1 MGVESP
7 SDETMLVTPEV
18 VPFTNGL
25 SPQSLLLLSLA
36 LVVGLLIVI
45 AFSRRKSRSRGTALL
60 LVGPSDAGKTAMLS
74 TLAFT
79 GTLPSHT
86 SLQVNTSIMPLSPV
100 GILAVIDIPGH
111 PRIRDQFQEHLVNAR
126 AVAFVVDASTISR
139 NGSAVAEHLH
149 HVLHAITSLPP
160 SHLAPALLILANKCD
175 LMKTATSSGS
185 PTEVAISRVRTIL
198 ERELEKRR
206 EAQSS
211 GMGVEG
217 LGAEGE
223 RSDMGGLDCSSPGGV
238 FKFAD
243 WEGGEVDFAGT
254 WVNVGEL
261 TDDEKEGVAT
271 DGLASLLSWL
281 RATFTM
287 T

>member
-7 SDETMLVTPEV
+7 SDETMSVTPEV

-36 LVVGLLIVI
+36 LVVGLLVVI
-45 AFSRRKSRSRGTALL
+45 TFSRRKTRSRGSALI
-60 LVGPSDAGKTAMLS
+60 LVGPSDAGKTAILS

-100 GILAVIDIPGH
+100 GILPVIDIPGH

-126 AVAFVVDASTISR
+126 AVVFVVDASTISR
-139 NGSAVAEHLH
+139 NGSTVAEHLH
-149 HVLHAITSLPP
+149 HVLNAITSLPP
-160 SHLAPALLILANKCD
+160 SHLSPALLILANKCD

-198 ERELEKRR
+198 EQ
-206 EAQSS
+206 AQSS

-223 RSDMGGLDCSSPGGV
+223 RSDMGGLDCSS
-238 FKFAD
+238 
-243 WEGGEVDFAGT
+243 GEVDFAGT

-261 TDDEKEGVAT
+261 KDDEKK
-271 DGLASLLSWL
+271 DWL
-281 RATFTM
+281 GATFTM
-287 T
+287 A

>member
-1 MGVESP
+1 MGIESL
-7 SDETMLVTPEV
+7 SDETMTPEV

-45 AFSRRKSRSRGTALL
+45 TFSRRKSRSRGTTLL
-60 LVGPSDAGKTAMLS
+60 LVGPSDAGKTAILS

-100 GILAVIDIPGH
+100 GILPVIDIPGH
-111 PRIRDQFQEHLVNAR
+111 PRIRNQFQEHLVNAR
-126 AVAFVVDASTISR
+126 AVVFVVDASTISR
-139 NGSAVAEHLH
+139 NGSTVAEHLH
-149 HVLHAITSLPP
+149 HVLNAMTSLPP
-160 SHLAPALLILANKCD
+160 SHLSPALLILANKCD
-175 LMKTATSSGS
+175 LMKAAASSGS

-223 RSDMGGLDCSSPGGV
+223 RSDMGGLDCSSPGGI

-261 TDDEKEGVAT
+261 NDDEKR
-271 DGLASLLSWL
+271 SSY
-281 RATFTM
+281 
-287 T
+287 

>member
-7 SDETMLVTPEV
+7 NDQTMSATPEV
-18 VPFTNGL
+18 VPFTDGL

-36 LVVGLLIVI
+36 LVIGVLIVI
-45 AFSRRKSRSRGTALL
+45 ALSRRKSKSRGTALL
-60 LVGPSDAGKTAMLS
+60 LVGPSDAGKTAILS

-86 SLQVNTSIMPLSPV
+86 SLQVNTSVMPLSPV
-100 GILAVIDIPGH
+100 GILPVIDIPGH

-139 NGSAVAEHLH
+139 NGSTVAEHLH

-160 SHLAPALLILANKCD
+160 SHLVPALLILANKCD
-175 LMKTATSSGS
+175 RMKTASSSGS
-185 PTEVAISRVRTIL
+185 PTDVAISRVRTIL

-223 RSDMGGLDCSSPGGV
+223 RSDMGGLDCSSPSGI

-243 WEGGEVDFAGT
+243 WEGGQVDFAGT
-254 WVNVGEL
+254 WVNVEEL
-261 TDDEKEGVAT
+261 KDDEKGVAI
-271 DGLASLLSWL
+271 DGLASLRSWL
-281 RATFTM
+281 EATFTM

>member
-1 MGVESP
+1 MGVELQ
-7 SDETMLVTPEV
+7 SDETVSVTPEV

-36 LVVGLLIVI
+36 LVVGLLLVI
-45 AFSRRKSRSRGTALL
+45 TFSRRKSRSRGTALL
-60 LVGPSDAGKTAMLS
+60 LVGPSDAGKTAILS

-86 SLQVNTSIMPLSPV
+86 SLQVNTSLMPLSPV
-100 GILAVIDIPGH
+100 GTLPVIDIPGH

-139 NGSAVAEHLH
+139 NGSTVAEHLH

-175 LMKTATSSGS
+175 LMKIATSSGS

-206 EAQSS
+206 EAQSG

-223 RSDMGGLDCSSPGGV
+223 RSDIGGLDCSGPGGI

-261 TDDEKEGVAT
+261 KDEKEGVAT
-271 DGLASLLSWL
+271 DGLASLRSWL
-281 RATFTM
+281 GATFTA

>member
-7 SDETMLVTPEV
+7 SDETTSVVPEV
-18 VPFTNGL
+18 VSFTNGL

-36 LVVGLLIVI
+36 LVAGLLIAI
-45 AFSRRKSRSRGTALL
+45 TYYRRKSRSRGTALL
-60 LVGPSDAGKTAMLS
+60 LVGPSDAGKTAIIS

-86 SLQVNTSIMPLSPV
+86 SLQANISLMPAPV
-100 GILAVIDIPGH
+100 GIMAVIDIPGH

-126 AVAFVVDASTISR
+126 GVAFVVDASTISR

-223 RSDMGGLDCSSPGGV
+223 RSDMGGLDCSSPGGI

-254 WVNVGEL
+254 WVNVGEFK
-261 TDDEKEGVAT
+261 DDEKEGTAP
-271 DGLASLLSWL
+271 DGLASLRSWL
-281 RATFTM
+281 GAAFT
-287 T
+287 

>member
-1 MGVESP
+1 M
-7 SDETMLVTPEV
+7 
-18 VPFTNGL
+18 
-25 SPQSLLLLSLA
+25 
-36 LVVGLLIVI
+36 
-45 AFSRRKSRSRGTALL
+45 
-60 LVGPSDAGKTAMLS
+60 
-74 TLAFT
+74 
-79 GTLPSHT
+79 
-86 SLQVNTSIMPLSPV
+86 
-100 GILAVIDIPGH
+100 
-111 PRIRDQFQEHLVNAR
+111 NAR

-139 NGSAVAEHLH
+139 NGSTVAEHLQ

-160 SHLAPALLILANKCD
+160 SHLAPALLIIANKCD

-185 PTEVAISRVRTIL
+185 PTDVAISRVRTIL

-223 RSDMGGLDCSSPGGV
+223 RSDMGGLDCSSSGGV

-243 WEGGEVDFAGT
+243 WDGGEVDFAGT

-261 TDDEKEGVAT
+261 KDDEKGVAT
-271 DGLASLLSWL
+271 DGLASLRSWL
-281 RATFTM
+281 GATFT
-287 T
+287 TT

>member
-1 MGVESP
+1 MS
-7 SDETMLVTPEV
+7 VTPEV

-25 SPQSLLLLSLA
+25 SPPTLLLLSLV

-45 AFSRRKSRSRGTALL
+45 TFSRRKARFRGNALL
-60 LVGPSDAGKTAMLS
+60 LVGPQDSGKTAIIS
-74 TLAFT
+74 TLAYNQ
-79 GTLPSHT
+79 TLPSHT
-86 SLQVNTSIMPLSPV
+86 SLQVNTSLVPLSPARFLPV
-100 GILAVIDIPGH
+100 VDIPGH

-139 NGSAVAEHLH
+139 NGTTVAEHLH
-149 HVLHAITSLPP
+149 YVLHAITSLPP
-160 SHLAPALLILANKCD
+160 SHLAPSLLILAHKCD
-175 LMKTATSSGS
+175 LMKTAASSGS
-185 PTEVAISRVRTIL
+185 STDVAISRVRTIL

-223 RSDMGGLDCSSPGGV
+223 RSDMGGLDCSSPRGI

-254 WVNVGEL
+254 WANVGEL
-261 TDDEKEGVAT
+261 KDEEKGTDT
-271 DGLASLLSWL
+271 DGLASLRSWL
-281 RATFTM
+281 EQLSL
-287 T
+287 

>member
-1 MGVESP
+1 MEAEP
-7 SDETMLVTPEV
+7 LINEATLVTPEV

-36 LVVGLLIVI
+36 LVAGLLIVI
-45 AFSRRKSRSRGTALL
+45 AFSRRKSRSRGDILL
-60 LVGPSDAGKTAMLS
+60 LLGPPDAGKTAILS
-74 TLAFT
+74 TFAFT
-79 GTLPSHT
+79 STLQSHT
-86 SLQVNTSIMPLSPV
+86 SLQVNTCLVPLSPV
-100 GILAVIDIPGH
+100 GTLPVVDVPGH
-111 PRIRDQFQEHLVNAR
+111 PRIRDQFQEYLGNAR

-139 NGSAVAEHLH
+139 NGSTVAEHLH

-160 SHLAPALLILANKCD
+160 SHLAPALLIVAHKCD
-175 LMKTATSSGS
+175 LMKAATSSGS
-185 PTEVAISRVRTIL
+185 PAEVAISRVRTIL

-211 GMGVEG
+211 GMGIEG

-223 RSDMGGLDCSSPGGV
+223 RSDMGGLDCSSPGGI

-261 TDDEKEGVAT
+261 KEEEKGAVT
-271 DGLASLLSWL
+271 DGLDSLRSWL
-281 RATFTM
+281 VAAFTM